1 MPKEQNA
8 EVLKNMLGVK
18 KLWKNVQIAANG
30 LPACLLMVQMILGS
44 IGAIV
49 LAASVIV
56 SFSRKLGNVM
66 TKSVT
71 KDIGSTNINPIVQV
85 QTKL

>member
-1 MPKEQNA
+1 MPT
-8 EVLKNMLGVK
+8 
-18 KLWKNVQIAANG
+18 AASG
-30 LPACLLMVQMILGS
+30 RPTCSFMAQMILGAR
-44 IGAIV
+44 GAVI

-85 QTKL
+85 QTKF